1 MTALR
6 YLIDG
11 LALGALYALVA
22 IGIAL
27 VFGVMRLINFAQG
40 ELITAGAYSLWLT
53 RHMPLVASI
62 VICFLVCIVLALL
75 MQGIAFRPLRNAAPA
90 TTLVAT
96 FAVAFA
102 LEALWLIAFSP
113 TGRTVVQL
121 AALNGSV
128 THGTLQLRWVTI
140 AEIGSGALLLI
151 GTALILNRTNIGLQM
166 RAAATDFRAARLLG
180 VRADRVIEFAFALA
194 GVMAA
199 VVALLLTVQD
209 PLVSPTFGLNA
220 TILAL
225 VGAVF
230 GGIDRLTTA
239 TAGGFAIGFI
249 TGLLG
254 DVLPSSQEVFLTA
267 FTFLIVLIALLVRP
281 AGLFAPLG
289 KGTVERV

>member
-1 MTALR
+1 MNALQ

-53 RHMPLVASI
+53 RDLPLAASI
-62 VICFLVCIVLALL
+62 VICFLVCIVLAVL
-75 MQGIAFRPLRNAAPA
+75 MQAVAFRPLRNAAPA

-102 LEALWLIAFSP
+102 LEAVWLIAFSP
-113 TGRTVVQL
+113 TGRTVAQL
-121 AALNGSV
+121 AALNQSA
-128 THGTLQLRWVTI
+128 THGTIHLRWVTI
-140 AEIGSGALLLI
+140 AEIGAGVILLV
-151 GTALILNRTNIGLQM
+151 GTGLILNRTNIGLQM
-166 RAAATDFRAARLLG
+166 RAAATDFRAARLVG
-180 VRADRVIEFAFALA
+180 VRAERVIAFAFVLA

-209 PLVSPTFGLNA
+209 PLVSPTFGLNV

-249 TGLLG
+249 TAVLG
-254 DVLPSSQEVFLTA
+254 DVLPSSQEVFLTT
-267 FTFLIVLIALLVRP
+267 FTFLIVLVALLVRP
-281 AGLFAPLG
+281 EGLFAVPG
-289 KGTVERV
+289 RGTVDRV

>member
-1 MTALR
+1 MNALQ

-53 RHMPLVASI
+53 RDLPLVASI
-62 VICFLVCIVLALL
+62 VICFLVCIVLAVL
-75 MQGIAFRPLRNAAPA
+75 MQAVAFRPLRNAAPA

-102 LEALWLIAFSP
+102 LEAVWLIAFSP

-121 AALNGSV
+121 AALNQSA
-128 THGTLQLRWVTI
+128 THGTIHLRWVTI
-140 AEIGSGALLLI
+140 AEIGAGVILLV
-151 GTALILNRTNIGLQM
+151 GTGLILNRTNIGLQM
-166 RAAATDFRAARLLG
+166 RAAATDFRAARLVG
-180 VRADRVIEFAFALA
+180 VRAERVIAFAFVLA

-209 PLVSPTFGLNA
+209 PLVSPTFGLNV

-249 TGLLG
+249 TAVLG
-254 DVLPSSQEVFLTA
+254 DVLPSSKEVFLTT
-267 FTFLIVLIALLVRP
+267 FTFLIVLVALLVRP
-281 AGLFAPLG
+281 EGLFAVPG
-289 KGTVERV
+289 RGTVDRV

>member
-1 MTALR
+1 MNALQ

-53 RHMPLVASI
+53 RDLPLAASI
-62 VICFLVCIVLALL
+62 VICFLVCIVLAVL
-75 MQGIAFRPLRNAAPA
+75 MQAVAFRPLRNAAPA

-102 LEALWLIAFSP
+102 LEAVWLIAFSP

-121 AALNGSV
+121 AALNQSA
-128 THGTLQLRWVTI
+128 THGTIHLRWVTI
-140 AEIGSGALLLI
+140 AEIGAGVILLV
-151 GTALILNRTNIGLQM
+151 GTGLILNRTNIGLQM
-166 RAAATDFRAARLLG
+166 RAAATDFRAARLVG
-180 VRADRVIEFAFALA
+180 VRAERVIAFAFVLA

-209 PLVSPTFGLNA
+209 PLVAPTFGLNV

-249 TGLLG
+249 TAVLG
-254 DVLPSSQEVFLTA
+254 DVLPSSQEVFLTT
-267 FTFLIVLIALLVRP
+267 FTFLIVLVALLVRP
-281 AGLFAPLG
+281 EGLFAVPG
-289 KGTVERV
+289 RGTVDRV

>member
-1 MTALR
+1 
-6 YLIDG
+6 
-11 LALGALYALVA
+11 
-22 IGIAL
+22 
-27 VFGVMRLINFAQG
+27 
-40 ELITAGAYSLWLT
+40 LWLT
-53 RHMPLVASI
+53 RHLPLAASI

-75 MQGIAFRPLRNAAPA
+75 MQGIAFRPLRNAPPA

-102 LEALWLIAFSP
+102 LEALWLVAFSP

-121 AALNGSV
+121 AALNGLV
-128 THGTLQLRWVTI
+128 THGTIQLRWVTI
-140 AEIGSGALLLI
+140 AEIGAGAVLLI

-166 RAAATDFRAARLLG
+166 RAAAADLRAARLLG
-180 VRADRVIEFAFALA
+180 VRADRMIAVAFVLA

-209 PLVSPTFGLNA
+209 PLVAPTFGLNA

-225 VGAVF
+225 VGAVL

-249 TGLLG
+249 TGVLG

-267 FTFLIVLIALLVRP
+267 FTFLIVLIALLIRP
-281 AGLFAPLG
+281 EGLFAPLG
-289 KGTVERV
+289 RGRVERV

>member
-1 MTALR
+1 MNALQ

-11 LALGALYALVA
+11 VALGALYALVA
-22 IGIAL
+22 VGIAL

-53 RHMPLVASI
+53 RHLPLAASI
-62 VICFLVCIVLALL
+62 VICFLVCIGLALL
-75 MQGIAFRPLRNAAPA
+75 IQATAFRPLRNAPPA

-102 LEALWLIAFSP
+102 LEAVWTIAFSP

-121 AALNGSV
+121 AALNGTL
-128 THGTLQLRWVTI
+128 THGTITLRWVTI
-140 AEIGSGALLLI
+140 AEIGAGAILLI
-151 GTALILNRTNIGLQM
+151 GIGLILNRTNIGLQM

-180 VRADRVIEFAFALA
+180 VRADRVIAFAFVLA
-194 GVMAA
+194 GVAAA

-209 PLVSPTFGLNA
+209 PLVSPTFGLDV

-249 TGLLG
+249 TGVLG

-289 KGTVERV
+289 SGTAERV

>member
-1 MTALR
+1 MNALQ

-53 RHMPLVASI
+53 RDLPLVASI
-62 VICFLVCIVLALL
+62 VICFLVCIVLAVL
-75 MQGIAFRPLRNAAPA
+75 MQAVAFRPLRNAAPA

-102 LEALWLIAFSP
+102 LEAVWLIAFSP

-121 AALNGSV
+121 AALNQSA
-128 THGTLQLRWVTI
+128 THGTIHLRWVTI
-140 AEIGSGALLLI
+140 AEIGAGVILLV
-151 GTALILNRTNIGLQM
+151 GTGLILNRTNIGLQM
-166 RAAATDFRAARLLG
+166 RAAATDFRAARLVG
-180 VRADRVIEFAFALA
+180 VRAERVIAFAFVLA

-209 PLVSPTFGLNA
+209 PLVAPTFGLNV

-249 TGLLG
+249 TAVLG
-254 DVLPSSQEVFLTA
+254 DVLPSSQEVFLTT
-267 FTFLIVLIALLVRP
+267 FTFLIVLVALLVRP
-281 AGLFAPLG
+281 EGLFAVPG
-289 KGTVERV
+289 RGTVDRV

>member
-1 MTALR
+1 
-6 YLIDG
+6 
-11 LALGALYALVA
+11 
-22 IGIAL
+22 
-27 VFGVMRLINFAQG
+27 
-40 ELITAGAYSLWLT
+40 
-53 RHMPLVASI
+53 
-62 VICFLVCIVLALL
+62 
-75 MQGIAFRPLRNAAPA
+75 MQGIVFRPLRNAAPA

-102 LEALWLIAFSP
+102 LEALWTVAFSP

-121 AALNGSV
+121 ASLNGSA
-128 THGTLQLRWVTI
+128 TSGTIHLRWVTI
-140 AEIGSGALLLI
+140 AEIGAGAILLI

-180 VRADRVIEFAFALA
+180 VRADRVIAFAFVLA

-209 PLVSPTFGLNA
+209 PLVSPTFGLDV

-230 GGIDRLTTA
+230 GGIDRLVTA

-249 TGLLG
+249 TSVLG
-254 DVLPSSQEVFLTA
+254 DVLPSSQEVFLTT
-267 FTFLIVLIALLVRP
+267 FTFLIVIIVLLVRP

-289 KGTVERV
+289 KGRVERV

>member
-1 MTALR
+1 MNAFQ

-53 RHMPLVASI
+53 RDLPVVASI
-62 VICFLVCIVLALL
+62 VICFLVCIVLAVL
-75 MQGIAFRPLRNAAPA
+75 MQAVAFRPLRNAAPA

-102 LEALWLIAFSP
+102 LEAVWLIAFSP
-113 TGRTVVQL
+113 TGRTVVEL
-121 AALNGSV
+121 AALNGSA
-128 THGTLQLRWVTI
+128 TRGTIHLRWVTI
-140 AEIGSGALLLI
+140 AEIGSGVILLA
-151 GTALILNRTNIGLQM
+151 GTGLILNRTSIGLQM
-166 RAAATDFRAARLLG
+166 RAAATDFRAARLVG
-180 VRADRVIEFAFALA
+180 VRAERVIAFAFVLA

-209 PLVSPTFGLNA
+209 PLVSPTFGLDV

-249 TGLLG
+249 TAVLG
-254 DVLPSSQEVFLTA
+254 DVLPSSQEVFLTT

-281 AGLFAPLG
+281 EGLFAVPG
-289 KGTVERV
+289 RGTVDRV

>member
-1 MTALR
+1 MNVLQ

-53 RHMPLVASI
+53 RNLPLVASI

-121 AALNGSV
+121 AALNDTI
-128 THGTLQLRWVTI
+128 THGTIHLRWVTI

-151 GTALILNRTNIGLQM
+151 GTAWILNGTNIGLQM
-166 RAAATDFRAARLLG
+166 RAAATDFRAARLVG
-180 VRADRVIEFAFALA
+180 VRAERVIAFAFVLA

-209 PLVSPTFGLNA
+209 PLVSPTFGLDV

-249 TGLLG
+249 TAVLG
-254 DVLPSSQEVFLTA
+254 DVLPSSQEVFLTT

-281 AGLFAPLG
+281 AGLFAPPG
-289 KGTVERV
+289 RGTVERV

>member
-1 MTALR
+1 MNVLQ

-53 RHMPLVASI
+53 RDLPLVASI
-62 VICFLVCIVLALL
+62 VICFLVCIVLAVL
-75 MQGIAFRPLRNAAPA
+75 MQAVAFRPLRNAAPA

-102 LEALWLIAFSP
+102 LEAVWLIAFSP

-121 AALNGSV
+121 AALNQSA
-128 THGTLQLRWVTI
+128 THGTIHLRWVTI
-140 AEIGSGALLLI
+140 AEIGAGVILLV
-151 GTALILNRTNIGLQM
+151 GTGLILNRTNIGLQM
-166 RAAATDFRAARLLG
+166 RAAATDFRAARLVG
-180 VRADRVIEFAFALA
+180 VRAERVIAFAFVLA

-209 PLVSPTFGLNA
+209 PLVSPTFGLDV

-239 TAGGFAIGFI
+239 TAGGFSIGFI
-249 TGLLG
+249 TAVLG
-254 DVLPSSQEVFLTA
+254 DVLPSSQEVFLTT
-267 FTFLIVLIALLVRP
+267 FTFLIVLVALLIRP
-281 AGLFAPLG
+281 EGLFAVPG
-289 KGTVERV
+289 RGTVDRV